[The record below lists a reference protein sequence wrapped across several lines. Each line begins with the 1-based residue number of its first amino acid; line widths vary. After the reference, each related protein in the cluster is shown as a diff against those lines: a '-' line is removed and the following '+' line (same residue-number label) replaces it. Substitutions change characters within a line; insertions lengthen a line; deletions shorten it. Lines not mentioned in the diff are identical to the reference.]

1 MTVINKMVKF
11 ELEPSLKCS
20 ELCSFQIQKMLLLFL
35 FLFFRLDP
43 DVDSAFWDF
52 DLETAS
58 MGDLTATLDYV
69 FNVTASE
76 RVFYIC
82 HSMVTF
88 MCPSTELT

>member
-1 MTVINKMVKF
+1 M
-11 ELEPSLKCS
+11 
-20 ELCSFQIQKMLLLFL
+20 
-35 FLFFRLDP
+35 
-43 DVDSAFWDF
+43 DSAFWDF

>member
-1 MTVINKMVKF
+1 MFISNTKKLIII
-11 ELEPSLKCS
+11 
-20 ELCSFQIQKMLLLFL
+20 SFSF
-35 FLFFRLDP
+35 FFRLDP

-82 HSMVTF
+82 HSMVTL

>member
-1 MTVINKMVKF
+1 MTVINKIVQLK
-11 ELEPSLKCS
+11 LEPSLNCVHFKYILKS
-20 ELCSFQIQKMLLLFL
+20 LLLFL
-35 FLFFRLDP
+35 FLSFRLDP

-52 DLETAS
+52 DLETTS

>member
-1 MTVINKMVKF
+1 MFISSTKKLIII
-11 ELEPSLKCS
+11 
-20 ELCSFQIQKMLLLFL
+20 SFS
-35 FLFFRLDP
+35 FFRLDP

>member
-1 MTVINKMVKF
+1 MFISNTK
-11 ELEPSLKCS
+11 KCITI
-20 ELCSFQIQKMLLLFL
+20 FFL
-35 FLFFRLDP
+35 LFFRLDP

-52 DLETAS
+52 DLETTS

-69 FNVTASE
+69 FNVTASK

-88 MCPSTELT
+88 LSLSTELT